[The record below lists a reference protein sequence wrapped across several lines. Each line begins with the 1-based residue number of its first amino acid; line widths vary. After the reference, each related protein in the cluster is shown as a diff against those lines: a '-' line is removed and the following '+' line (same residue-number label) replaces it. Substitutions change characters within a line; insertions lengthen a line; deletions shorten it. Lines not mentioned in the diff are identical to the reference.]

1 MLPLIK
7 TGLPATTVLLIVGTI
22 SVIIASTPSY
32 AEQPAEVPERESLRG
47 LVGME
52 VLVEPLNIEIEERGL
67 QTLKLQSDIRQRLQK
82 ADIKVLTERER
93 LATPSAAMLA
103 VRVDAIHDRIGRYF
117 YSVDL
122 FLTQRVRLEGNV
134 ASQPSAVTWM
144 KLGPIGTVADDNVKH
159 LEDQV
164 LRKVDQ
170 FIKDYL
176 AVNADRRGS
185 DRLKRP

>member
-1 MLPLIK
+1 M
-7 TGLPATTVLLIVGTI
+7 
-22 SVIIASTPSY
+22 
-32 AEQPAEVPERESLRG
+32 
-47 LVGME
+47 
-52 VLVEPLNIEIEERGL
+52 
-67 QTLKLQSDIRQRLQK
+67 
-82 ADIKVLTERER
+82 LTERER
-93 LATPSAAMLA
+93 LATPTAAMLA

-122 FLTQRVRLEGNV
+122 LLTQRVRLEGNV

-144 KLGPIGTVADDNVKH
+144 KLGPIGIVADDNVKH

-176 AVNADRRGS
+176 AVNPDRRGS